1 MTKTAY
7 LQAGIGVSCLL
18 LLSIYGSLGGI
29 FSSEPV
35 DTPHPVIV
43 DLPPEPVPI
52 KEDYIGYA
60 KDCYDYITSLDLQ
73 VFSRIDFDYADGAAW
88 SKTSEFVYL
97 TEPIY
102 FDDGLLMRFV
112 GSSGKVISVE
122 SRGGTTQ
129 EVTRKD
135 SVILLPPG
143 NNSLLSDTDI
153 FRYDI
158 ATIFSGLAV
167 YTEETMPLQ
176 EKQLLKDYFGDSPS
190 YRNLNLQDAFHEAVQ
205 VTCVDLGKSD
215 LNLDYHD
222 RVLVQLSSDTSYVTI
237 LVKLNDQ
244 RKVIDF
250 DFV

>member
-7 LQAGIGVSCLL
+7 LQAGIAASCLL

-29 FSSEPV
+29 FSVEPV
-35 DTPHPVIV
+35 DTPPPVIV
-43 DLPPEPVPI
+43 ELPPEPIPI
-52 KEDYIGYA
+52 KEDYMGYA
-60 KDCYDYITSLDLQ
+60 KECYDYITSLDLQ
-73 VFSRIDFDYADGAAW
+73 VFSRIDFDYADGTAW

-97 TEPIY
+97 TDPIY

-122 SRGGTTQ
+122 SRGGITQ

-135 SVILLPPG
+135 ALVVMPPG
-143 NNSLLSDTDI
+143 QNSLLSDTEA

-167 YTEETMPLQ
+167 YTEDTMPLQ
-176 EKQLLKDYFGDSPS
+176 EKQLLKAYFGDSPS
-190 YRNLNLQDAFHEAVQ
+190 YRNLNLQDTFHDKVQ

-215 LNLDYHD
+215 LSLDYYD
-222 RVLVQLSSDTSYVTI
+222 RVLVQLSSETSYTTI

-244 RKVIDF
+244 RRIVDF
-250 DFV
+250 DFI